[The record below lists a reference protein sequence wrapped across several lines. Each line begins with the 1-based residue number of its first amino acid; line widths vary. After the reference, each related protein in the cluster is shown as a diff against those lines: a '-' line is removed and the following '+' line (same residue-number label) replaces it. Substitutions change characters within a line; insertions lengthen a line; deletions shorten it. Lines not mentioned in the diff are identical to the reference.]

1 MAAQSAQGKDSTFD
15 YPKLRKVIKTD
26 ADNAD
31 SEHNVFW
38 DVKFYPYGTDPNS
51 RPVFALANRTSLL
64 VYRIDQDRHRE
75 QDIKL
80 LQALAV
86 SSGETFDEDFVSL
99 SWAHLDQAEPLLIGG
114 GDSGL
119 LRVFDVRKGD
129 LKATLIGH
137 GRGTINDLATHPIY
151 PWIVA
156 SASQDTSIR
165 IWDLRRWNSKH
176 EPQCVV
182 ICGHGHGHSESVLS
196 VSWHDNGRYL
206 ITGAHDHR
214 ICVWTVPDLSPGSA
228 FWKEISPAERK
239 RSSEEIR
246 IIYYPHFTTSAVHM
260 NVVDC
265 VRFYGDTIFSKAA
278 EEHKI
283 VWWSITGFNSDT
295 PPPDAVLAP
304 KMEEHL
310 DTRNGFT
317 RTYTTSSDGV
327 QSLQTREVYE
337 NMLPYTRLLE
347 FQADDCEPFFIRFG
361 LLKPS
366 SQYPDLHPM
375 LAIGNTKSQVFFWN
389 LRALEIGDDKHPP
402 KPKQIRRR
410 KGMPQRVDHLA
421 ESSSVSMNSFAS
433 PSRSSSLAYDNSTDA
448 STPFSEPA
456 FSNTLENNIPSIA
469 PSNTQTPDRVRFALH
484 RPSSPLT
491 QAHYRRDIPDFK
503 EDTVTA
509 RSVAWSNDGRWCVVA
524 AESQA
529 AHPKSKKVMQIGAAA
544 VFGRWLP
551 QDSKDAR

>member
-1 MAAQSAQGKDSTFD
+1 MASPSVPGKDSAFD

-26 ADNAD
+26 ADNPDTA
-31 SEHNVFW
+31 HNVFW
-38 DVKFYPYGTDPNS
+38 DVKFYPYDTDPNA

-64 VYRIDQDRHRE
+64 VCRIDQDKHRE
-75 QDIKL
+75 QEINIL
-80 LQALAV
+80 RALSI

-99 SWAHLDQAEPLLIGG
+99 AWSYLEPEQPLLIGG

-119 LRVFDVRKGD
+119 LRVFDVQRGD
-129 LKATLIGH
+129 LDATLIGH

-165 IWDLRRWNSKH
+165 IWDLRRWTSRH
-176 EPQCVV
+176 QPQCVV

-214 ICVWTVPDLSPGSA
+214 ICVWTIPDLSPEST
-228 FWKEISPAERK
+228 FWNEISSAQRK
-239 RSSEEIR
+239 RSSAEVR
-246 IIYYPHFTTSAVHM
+246 IIYFPHFTTSAVHM

-283 VWWSITGFNSDT
+283 VWWSITGFNSDA
-295 PPPDAVLAP
+295 PPPDPVLAP
-304 KMEEHL
+304 KMEEYL

-317 RTYTTSSDGV
+317 RSNTIDSAEVQHLTTKEIYKD
-327 QSLQTREVYE
+327 
-337 NMLPYTRLLE
+337 MLPYTRLLE

-366 SQYPDLHPM
+366 SQFPNIHPM

-389 LRALEIGDDKHPP
+389 LHALEIGDDKHPP
-402 KPKQIRRR
+402 KPKQIRKR
-410 KGMPQRVDHLA
+410 KGMPSRLDHLA

-433 PSRSSSLAYDNSTDA
+433 PSRSSSLALDNSTDA
-448 STPFSEPA
+448 TTPFSEPA
-456 FSNTLENNIPSIA
+456 FGNTTENNTPSIA
-469 PSNTQTPDRVRFALH
+469 PGNTPTPDRTRFPLH

-491 QAHYRRDIPDFK
+491 RAHYRRDIPDFK
-503 EDTVTA
+503 QDTVTA
-509 RSVAWSNDGRWCVVA
+509 RTVAWSNDGRWCVVA
-524 AESQA
+524 GESQA

-544 VFGRWLP
+544 LFGRWLP